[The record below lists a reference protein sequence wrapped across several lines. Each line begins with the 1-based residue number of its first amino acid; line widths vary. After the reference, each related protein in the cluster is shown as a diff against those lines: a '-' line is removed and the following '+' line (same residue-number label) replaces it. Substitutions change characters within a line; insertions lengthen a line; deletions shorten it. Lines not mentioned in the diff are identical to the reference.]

1 MRRYVKR
8 TILTLTAAACIAGG
22 SGSALA
28 AQQLDIIPINAP
40 VINDVMP
47 QTKLDLMRIYGTATS
62 IENGRIVLE
71 NNNENADF
79 SKIVL
84 NISENTLILDAVSG
98 MPTSIDDI
106 RDNEFLYAYI
116 SPAVTKSL
124 PPIANP
130 EVILTSIPADF
141 AVPSY
146 VEIDRVE
153 QGETGSVIVH
163 TNEDKSYT
171 VTDET
176 ELFPYLTFNLIN
188 KNDLMPGTK
197 LLVWQQTAM
206 AEGTVE
212 AASAPAK
219 MMVFPYSYSGYVE
232 LNQDGI
238 SINGTALELEEGEQP
253 YADNG
258 RLMVPFRKTVEA
270 LGYEIKWDNDTRGIQ
285 VVKGDTKLYSFTA
298 RGTEVSQG
306 EDTYTLHE
314 AAALSNGVSFI
325 ALEDLIYLNDAKLA
339 K

>member
-1 MRRYVKR
+1 MRRYVKH

-28 AQQLDIIPINAP
+28 AQQLEIVPIHAS
-40 VINDVMP
+40 VINDIMP

-71 NNNENADF
+71 NSNENADF

-84 NISENTLILDAVSG
+84 NISDNTLILDAVSG
-98 MPTSIDDI
+98 MPKSIDDI
-106 RDNEFLYAYI
+106 RDYEFLYAYI

-130 EVILTSIPADF
+130 EVILASIPADF

-153 QGETGSVIVH
+153 QGEAGSVIVH

-171 VTDET
+171 VTDDT
-176 ELFPYLTFNLIN
+176 ELFPYMTDNLIN
-188 KNDLMPGTK
+188 KHDLKPGAK
-197 LLVWQQTAM
+197 LLVWQQSAM
-206 AEGTVE
+206 AEGTQE
-212 AASAPAK
+212 TASATVK
-219 MMVFPYSYSGYVE
+219 MMVFPYAYSGYIT
-232 LNQDGI
+232 LNQEGL
-238 SINGTALELEEGEQP
+238 SINGTTLELKEGEQP
-253 YADNG
+253 YAENG

-270 LGYEIKWDNDTRGIQ
+270 LGYEIKWDNETRGIQ

-298 RGTEVSQG
+298 RGTEVLQG

-325 ALEDLIYLNDAKLA
+325 AIEDLIYLNGAKLE